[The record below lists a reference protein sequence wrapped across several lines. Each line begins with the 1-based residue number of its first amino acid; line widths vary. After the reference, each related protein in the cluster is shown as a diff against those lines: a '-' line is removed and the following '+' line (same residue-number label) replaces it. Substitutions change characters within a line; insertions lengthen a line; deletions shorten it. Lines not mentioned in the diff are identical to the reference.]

1 MISPIRQVFT
11 PVGLWECYDTL
22 LIITPGDNNSSRGR
36 YMKNIGR
43 GGTASCEFMAT
54 AFVFEENLGAQR
66 RGFVFSVDLFI
77 VRLY

>member
-1 MISPIRQVFT
+1 
-11 PVGLWECYDTL
+11 
-22 LIITPGDNNSSRGR
+22 
-36 YMKNIGR
+36 MKNIGR